1 MTGHEGSMISVVIP
15 VLNVQATLGTTLAAL
30 VPAAVDGLVK
40 ELILVDGGSSDATL
54 EIAEDAGARVIH
66 AEKGRGVQLAAGC
79 AAARSPWLMVL
90 HADTRLARDWAQPV
104 LDHLDGPDDCA
115 GYFRFALDDRGWK
128 PRLWEAGVALRC
140 RILGLPYGDQ
150 GLLISRRLLDAVG
163 GYRPLPLM
171 EDVDLVRR
179 IGARRLSPLDARA
192 TTSALRF
199 RRDGYL
205 RRSLGNWGLLGRYL
219 AGAAPE
225 DLARRY
231 GG

>member
-1 MTGHEGSMISVVIP
+1 MISVVIP
-15 VLNVQATLGTTLAAL
+15 VLNAQACLAASLSAL

-40 ELILVDGGSSDATL
+40 ELILVDGGSTDATL
-54 EIAEDAGARVIH
+54 EIAEDAGARVIRT
-66 AEKGRGVQLAAGC
+66 EKGRGVQLAAGC
-79 AAARSPWLMVL
+79 AAARSPWLLVL
-90 HADTRLARDWAQPV
+90 HADTRLARDWTDPV
-104 LDHLDGPDDCA
+104 LAHLEGPDDRA

-140 RILGLPYGDQ
+140 HLLGLPYGDQ
-150 GLLISRRLLDAVG
+150 GLLISRSLLDSVG
-163 GYRPLPLM
+163 GYRSLPLM
-171 EDVDLVRR
+171 EDVDLVQR
-179 IGARRLSPLDARA
+179 IGARRLYPLDARA

-205 RRSLGNWGLLGRYL
+205 RRSLGNWGLLARYL